1 MFNGEQPEHSKYE
14 TIQPEWKYIY
24 GESEEQIPKDAPT
37 PKGKPIIITTFVDAN
52 LMHDVITGRSVSG
65 IIHMLNK
72 TPIEWF
78 CKRQNQVETATYGSE
93 FMAMHHY

>member
-1 MFNGEQPEHSKYE
+1 MVNNQNTPSMKSFSQNGSTFMGRVKNKSQKMYQHQKE
-14 TIQPEWKYIY
+14 
-24 GESEEQIPKDAPT
+24 
-37 PKGKPIIITTFVDAN
+37 KPIIITTYVDAN